1 VIKRI
6 LAGLRRVT
14 SSGMYDARLDGLRAL
29 AILPVVLF
37 HDALRGRRVVAAI
50 RPLTDAEQ
58 ALTDMVPRGE
68 AGVMLFFFIS
78 GFIIAFPFLRAAAR
92 AQPPPSVGTFYKRRL
107 LRLVPAYLIALTGC
121 FLALQLSGYAPT
133 DAPKFNAISTP
144 LPLSYLAS
152 LFYQHNMILGAASR
166 ILPPLWS
173 LEIEFQFY
181 LVAPF
186 LLTWYAR
193 ADVVRRRSAAVIF
206 ILLGIAVATLPGL
219 AHLLGSRLSLSL
231 LGYIH
236 FFGAGILA
244 SDIMFTRKP
253 ALSVW
258 GDVLCVAGFATLLA
272 ISTFVPHDPFQ
283 GALRETGLL
292 AGVLATYWGGMLGRH
307 ASKFLAAAAVS
318 VIGGACYSIYLVHVP
333 IIQAWSELVKR
344 VAPPPASLAESW
356 LLMLPAIP
364 VALAAGLVFFAL
376 IEHPT
381 MKPDWPQRLSQRLVL
396 LWQRLGLRGRQAD
409 RAQ

>member
-1 VIKRI
+1 MIKRI
-6 LAGLRRVT
+6 LADLRRVT

-37 HDALRGRRVVAAI
+37 HASLRGERVVASG
-50 RPLTDAEQ
+50 RPLTDAEH
-58 ALTDMVPRGE
+58 ALIEMVPRGE

-78 GFIIAFPFLRAAAR
+78 GFIITFPFLRAAAR
-92 AQPPPSVGTFYKRRL
+92 AQPPPSVGSFYKRRL
-107 LRLVPAYLIALTGC
+107 LRLIPAYLIALTGC
-121 FLALQLSGYAPT
+121 FLALQLSGYAPA
-133 DAPKFNAISTP
+133 DAPKFNAIATP

-152 LFYQHNMILGAASR
+152 LFYQHNMILGASSR

-193 ADVVRRRSAAVIF
+193 ADVARRRSAAVIL
-206 ILLGIAVATLPGL
+206 ILLGIALPSLPWLGN
-219 AHLLGSRLSLSL
+219 LLGRRLSLSV

-253 ALSVW
+253 ALSVG
-258 GDVLCVAGFATLLA
+258 GDLLCVAGFTTLLVT
-272 ISTFVPHDPFQ
+272 STFAVHGAFEA
-283 GALRETGLL
+283 ALREAAML

-344 VAPPPASLAESW
+344 AVAPPASLAESW

-364 VALAAGLVFFAL
+364 LAIAAGLVFFAL
-376 IEHPT
+376 IERPT
-381 MKPDWPQRLSQRLVL
+381 MKPDWPQRLSQRLGL
-396 LWQRLGLRGRQAD
+396 LSQRLGLRAEP
-409 RAQ
+409 

>member
-1 VIKRI
+1 MINRI

-14 SSGMYDARLDGLRAL
+14 SSGIYDARIDGLRAL

-37 HDALRGRRVVAAI
+37 HDALRGKRVVAAI

-58 ALTDMVPRGE
+58 ALADMVPRGE

-92 AQPPPSVGTFYKRRL
+92 EQPPPSVGSFYKRRL
-107 LRLVPAYLIALTGC
+107 MRLIPAYLVALTGC
-121 FLALQLSGYAPT
+121 FIALQLSGYAPA
-133 DAPKFNAISTP
+133 DAPKFNAIATP

-152 LFYQHNMILGAASR
+152 LFYQHNMILGASSR

-186 LLTWYAR
+186 LLAWYAR
-193 ADVVRRRSAAVIF
+193 ANVVRRRLAAVIL
-206 ILLGIAVATLPGL
+206 ILLGIALAILPGL
-219 AHLLGSRLSLSL
+219 TNLLGSRLSLSV

-253 ALSVW
+253 ALSLR
-258 GDVLCVAGFATLLA
+258 GDLLCVAGFATLLA
-272 ISTFVPHDPFQ
+272 TSTFVPHGPFQ
-283 GALRETGLL
+283 AALRESAML

-364 VALAAGLVFFAL
+364 LALAAGLVFFAL
-376 IEHPT
+376 IEQPT
-381 MKPDWPQRLSQRLVL
+381 MKPDWPRRLSQRWGL
-396 LWQRLGLRGRQAD
+396 LSQRLGLRAEP
-409 RAQ
+409 

>member
-1 VIKRI
+1 VINRI

-14 SSGMYDARLDGLRAL
+14 SSGIYDARIDGLRAL
-29 AILPVVLF
+29 AILPVVLY
-37 HDALRGRRVVAAI
+37 HDALRGKRVVASMW
-50 RPLTDAEQ
+50 PLTDAEQ
-58 ALTDMVPRGE
+58 ALTAMVPRGE

-78 GFIIAFPFLRAAAR
+78 GFIITFPFLRAVAR
-92 AQPPPSVGTFYKRRL
+92 EQPPPSVGTFYKRRL
-107 LRLVPAYLIALTGC
+107 MRLLPAYLVALTVC
-121 FLALQLSGYAPT
+121 FIALQLSGYAPV
-133 DAPKFNAISTP
+133 DAPKFNAIATP

-186 LLTWYAR
+186 LLAWYAR
-193 ADVVRRRSAAVIF
+193 ANVVRRRLTAVIF
-206 ILLGIAVATLPGL
+206 ILLGIGLASLPGL
-219 AHLLGSRLSLSL
+219 PDPLSSRLSLSL
-231 LGYIH
+231 FAYLH

-244 SDIMFTRKP
+244 SDIMFNRKP
-253 ALSVW
+253 ALSLR
-258 GDVLCVAGFATLLA
+258 GDLLCVAGFATLLVT
-272 ISTFVPHDPFQ
+272 STFVVHGPFQ
-283 GALRETGLL
+283 MALRESGML

-318 VIGGACYSIYLVHVP
+318 VIGGACYSIYLIHVP

-344 VAPPPASLAESW
+344 VVQPASLVESW

-364 VALAAGLVFFAL
+364 LALAAGLVFFAL
-376 IEHPT
+376 IEQPT
-381 MKPDWPQRLSQRLVL
+381 MKPDWPRRLSQRLGL
-396 LWQRLGLRGRQAD
+396 LSQRLGLRAES
-409 RAQ
+409 

>member
-14 SSGMYDARLDGLRAL
+14 SSGMYDARIDGLRAL

-37 HDALRGRRVVAAI
+37 HDALRGKRVVATL

-58 ALTDMVPRGE
+58 ALTEMVPRGE

-92 AQPPPSVGTFYKRRL
+92 EQPPPSVGSFYKRRL
-107 LRLVPAYLIALTGC
+107 LRLIPAYLIALTGC
-121 FLALQLSGYAPT
+121 FVALHLSGYAPT
-133 DAPKFNAISTP
+133 DAPKFNAIATP

-186 LLTWYAR
+186 LLAWYAR
-193 ADVVRRRSAAVIF
+193 ANVIRRRLAAVIL
-206 ILLGIAVATLPGL
+206 ILLGIALISLPGL
-219 AHLLGSRLSLSL
+219 PNLLGPRLSLSL

-236 FFGAGILA
+236 FFAAGILA
-244 SDIMFTRKP
+244 SDIMFTRQP
-253 ALSVW
+253 TLSLR
-258 GDVLCVAGFATLLA
+258 GDLLCVAGFATLLA
-272 ISTFVPHDPFQ
+272 TSTFVPHGPFQ
-283 GALRETGLL
+283 VALRESGML

-333 IIQAWSELVKR
+333 IIQAWSELVKL
-344 VAPPPASLAESW
+344 VAQPASLVESW

-364 VALAAGLVFFAL
+364 LALAAGLVFFAL
-376 IEHPT
+376 IEQPT
-381 MKPDWPQRLSQRLVL
+381 MKPDWPHRLSQRLGL
-396 LWQRLGLRGRQAD
+396 LSQRLGLR
-409 RAQ
+409 AQP

>member
-1 VIKRI
+1 VINRI

-14 SSGMYDARLDGLRAL
+14 SSGMYDARIDGLRAL

-37 HDALRGRRVVAAI
+37 HDALRGQRVVASI
-50 RPLTDAEQ
+50 RPLTDAEY
-58 ALTDMVPRGE
+58 ALTEMVPRGE

-78 GFIIAFPFLRAAAR
+78 GFIITFPFLRAAAR
-92 AQPPPSVGTFYKRRL
+92 GQPPPSVGTFYKRRL
-107 LRLVPAYLIALTGC
+107 MRLIPAYLIALTGC
-121 FLALQLSGYAPT
+121 FLALQLSGYAPA
-133 DAPKFNAISTP
+133 DAPKFNAIATP

-152 LFYQHNMILGAASR
+152 LFYQHNIILGSSSR

-186 LLTWYAR
+186 LLAWYAR
-193 ADVVRRRSAAVIF
+193 ANVVRRRLAAVIL
-206 ILLGIAVATLPGL
+206 ILLGIALATLPWL
-219 AHLLGSRLSLSL
+219 ANLLGARLSLSV

-236 FFGAGILA
+236 FFGAGALA

-253 ALSVW
+253 ALSLR
-258 GDVLCVAGFATLLA
+258 GDLLCVAGFATLLA
-272 ISTFVPHDPFQ
+272 TSTLVAHGPFQ
-283 GALRETGLL
+283 AALRESGML

-318 VIGGACYSIYLVHVP
+318 VIGGACYSIYLIHVP

-344 VAPPPASLAESW
+344 VVTPASLAESW

-364 VALAAGLVFFAL
+364 LALAAGLVFFAL
-376 IEHPT
+376 IEQPT
-381 MKPDWPQRLSQRLVL
+381 MKPDWPRRLSQRLGL
-396 LWQRLGLRGRQAD
+396 LSQRLGLRAEP
-409 RAQ
+409 

>member
-14 SSGMYDARLDGLRAL
+14 SSGIYDPRLDGLRAL
-29 AILPVVLF
+29 AILPVVFF
-37 HDALRGRRVVAAI
+37 HDALRGRRVAASLQPI
-50 RPLTDAEQ
+50 TDAEQ
-58 ALTDMVPRGE
+58 ALIEMVPRGE

-92 AQPPPSVGTFYKRRL
+92 EQPPPSVGSFYKRRL
-107 LRLVPAYLIALTGC
+107 LRLIPAYLIALTAC
-121 FLALQLSGYAPT
+121 FMALQLSGYAPA
-133 DAPKFNAISTP
+133 DAPKFNAIATP
-144 LPLSYLAS
+144 LPLSYVAS
-152 LFYQHNMILGAASR
+152 LFYQHNMILGASSR

-186 LLTWYAR
+186 LLAWYAR
-193 ADVVRRRSAAVIF
+193 ANVVRRRLAAVII
-206 ILLGIAVATLPGL
+206 ILLGIALASLPGVS
-219 AHLLGSRLSLSL
+219 HLLGSRLSLSV

-253 ALSVW
+253 ALSLR
-258 GDVLCVAGFATLLA
+258 GDLLCVAGFAILL
-272 ISTFVPHDPFQ
+272 ITSTFGTHGAFQ
-283 GALRETGLL
+283 AALRESAML
-292 AGVLATYWGGMLGRH
+292 AGVVATYWGGMLGRH

-333 IIQAWSELVKR
+333 IIQAWSEVVKR
-344 VAPPPASLAESW
+344 VAPPASLAESW

-364 VALAAGLVFFAL
+364 LAVAGGLVFFAL

-381 MKPDWPQRLSQRLVL
+381 MKPDWPRRLSQRFEL
-396 LWQRLGLRGRQAD
+396 LSQRLGLRAE
-409 RAQ
+409 

>member
-1 VIKRI
+1 VINRI

-14 SSGMYDARLDGLRAL
+14 SSGMYDARIDGLRAL

-37 HDALRGRRVVAAI
+37 HDALRGQRVVASI
-50 RPLTDAEQ
+50 RPLTDAEY
-58 ALTDMVPRGE
+58 ALTEMVPRGE

-78 GFIIAFPFLRAAAR
+78 GFIITFPFLRAAAR
-92 AQPPPSVGTFYKRRL
+92 GQPPPSVGTFYKRRL
-107 LRLVPAYLIALTGC
+107 MRLIPAYLIALTGC
-121 FLALQLSGYAPT
+121 FLALQLSGYAPA
-133 DAPKFNAISTP
+133 DAPKFNAIATP

-152 LFYQHNMILGAASR
+152 LFYQHNMILGSSSR

-186 LLTWYAR
+186 LLAWYAR
-193 ADVVRRRSAAVIF
+193 ANVVRRRLAAVIL
-206 ILLGIAVATLPGL
+206 ILLGIALATLPWL
-219 AHLLGSRLSLSL
+219 ANLLGARLSLSV

-236 FFGAGILA
+236 FFGAGALA

-253 ALSVW
+253 ALSLR
-258 GDVLCVAGFATLLA
+258 GDLLCVAGFAALLA
-272 ISTFVPHDPFQ
+272 TSTLVAHGPFQ
-283 GALRETGLL
+283 AALRESGML

-318 VIGGACYSIYLVHVP
+318 VIGGACYSIYLIHVP

-344 VAPPPASLAESW
+344 VVTPASLAESW

-364 VALAAGLVFFAL
+364 LALAAGLVFFAL
-376 IEHPT
+376 IEQPT
-381 MKPDWPQRLSQRLVL
+381 MKPDWPRRLSQRLGL
-396 LWQRLGLRGRQAD
+396 LSQRLGLRAEP
-409 RAQ
+409 

>member
-1 VIKRI
+1 MIKRI

-37 HDALRGRRVVAAI
+37 HASLRGERVIAAV
-50 RPLTDAEQ
+50 RPLTGAEQ
-58 ALTDMVPRGE
+58 ALTEMVPRGE
-68 AGVMLFFFIS
+68 AGVILFFFIS
-78 GFIIAFPFLRAAAR
+78 GFIITFPFLRAAAR
-92 AQPPPSVGTFYKRRL
+92 EQPPPSVGSFYKRRL
-107 LRLVPAYLIALTGC
+107 LRLIPAYLIALTGC
-121 FLALQLSGYAPT
+121 FIALQVSGYAPA
-133 DAPKFNAISTP
+133 DAPKFNAIATS

-152 LFYQHNMILGAASR
+152 LFYQHNMILGASSR

-186 LLTWYAR
+186 LLAWYAR
-193 ADVVRRRSAAVIF
+193 ANVVPRRLAAVIL
-206 ILLGIAVATLPGL
+206 ILLGIALASLPGL
-219 AHLLGSRLSLSL
+219 PNLLGSRLSLSV

-253 ALSVW
+253 ALSLR
-258 GDVLCVAGFATLLA
+258 GDLLCVAGFATLLA
-272 ISTFVPHDPFQ
+272 ASTFGVHGPFQ
-283 GALRETGLL
+283 AALRESAML

-318 VIGGACYSIYLVHVP
+318 VIGGACYSIYLIHVP
-333 IIQAWSELVKR
+333 IIQAWSELVKH
-344 VAPPPASLAESW
+344 VATPASLGESW
-356 LLMLPAIP
+356 LLMLPGIP
-364 VALAAGLVFFAL
+364 LALAAGLVFFAL
-376 IEHPT
+376 IERPT
-381 MKPDWPQRLSQRLVL
+381 MKPDWPRRLSQRLGL
-396 LWQRLGLRGRQAD
+396 LSQRLGLRAEP
-409 RAQ
+409 